1 MTQVKQEINLTPIFQ
16 FPHTHTLLEETG
28 RELARRAGVE
38 NTDEGEPTAWGRAA
52 LQASPRI
59 GGEIGRNSGV
69 ELPKEAAEQIMT
81 MIGQMASEIA
91 DTFTEEEMEKFKAIV
106 LSQSAN

>member
-1 MTQVKQEINLTPIFQ
+1 MEK
-16 FPHTHTLLEETG
+16 
-28 RELARRAGVE
+28 
-38 NTDEGEPTAWGRAA
+38 TDEGESTAWGGAA
-52 LQASPRI
+52 LQASPRV
-59 GGEIGRNSGV
+59 GGEIERNSGV
-69 ELPKEAAEQIMT
+69 ELPKEAAEQVMT